1 MSCPFKRDREDDDNT
16 EDHQHHHHHQREQQ
30 SPTSAGSVGFHVL
43 GFQAANPNH
52 FLQQPAA
59 GAAADSTGGA
69 ATSPDGRPLP
79 THYGT
84 YLGIETLLRL
94 QDGPAAVKEGGK
106 GLVHHEEL
114 TFIIVHQV
122 FELWFKLATADLIKV
137 RRLLLDMISSP
148 SQDGDQAAP
157 AVKQPMP
164 DKVTIVNL
172 ITQCV
177 TYLRRSETI
186 LNHAQGAFAIMET
199 MHPAD
204 FIEFRDYLVP
214 ASGFQSVAFRSLEQ
228 LLGVPYKT
236 RALVNGADVFSYL
249 HLDEQK
255 QLADEGKLPSLHAV
269 VTRLLCRVKVPESFT
284 KVYLEANK
292 VVLEQQQYD
301 IARAPRNDPK
311 AKTLIENGVER
322 MQQML
327 SDPVPWSDGLVLE
340 SDNDALEYKK
350 AVLAALFVISYR
362 HENIFAPLA
371 SLLDAL
377 IATEEGLLLWR
388 GRHLHMAERMIGRRS
403 GTGGTSSGVGYLD
416 VTRRYRIF
424 HALWLVRKLFIRA
437 SALPALSTYG
447 IDEGHLFE

>member
-1 MSCPFKRDREDDDNT
+1 ME
-16 EDHQHHHHHQREQQ
+16 
-30 SPTSAGSVGFHVL
+30 
-43 GFQAANPNH
+43 
-52 FLQQPAA
+52 
-59 GAAADSTGGA
+59 
-69 ATSPDGRPLP
+69 
-79 THYGT
+79 
-84 YLGIETLLRL
+84 
-94 QDGPAAVKEGGK
+94 
-106 GLVHHEEL
+106 
-114 TFIIVHQV
+114 
-122 FELWFKLATADLIKV
+122 
-137 RRLLLDMISSP
+137 MISSP
-148 SQDGDQAAP
+148 STNTSVEGGDAQA
-157 AVKQPMP
+157 VVVESKKPMP
-164 DKVTIVNL
+164 DKVTIINL

-186 LNHAQGAFAIMET
+186 LTHAQGAFAIMET

-214 ASGFQSVAFRSLEQ
+214 ASGFQSVAFRSMEQ

-236 RALVNGADVFSYL
+236 RALVNGMDVFSYL
-249 HLDEQK
+249 HLEEQK

-269 VTRLLCRVKVPESFT
+269 ITRLLCRVKVPETFVQ
-284 KVYLEANK
+284 VYLDANR

-311 AKTLIENGVER
+311 AKSLIENGVER

-340 SDNDALEYKK
+340 SDDEAQEYKK

-371 SLLDAL
+371 TLLDAL

-437 SALPALSTYG
+437 SALPAMQTYG